1 MFSVREPAYTI
12 GDAIARGDRIWGYCS
27 ETSCRHIA
35 VLDLTVLRDRLGP
48 DHGAL
53 RADLVP
59 KLRCAKCGSR
69 RVGIIITPGTK
80 EYGGNL
86 HTNS

>member
-1 MFSVREPAYTI
+1 MLAGPSA
-12 GDAIARGDRIWGYCS
+12 GIAMSMW
-27 ETSCRHIA
+27 A
-35 VLDLTVLRDRLGP
+35 LWLGA

-59 KLRCAKCGSR
+59 KLRCAQCGSR

-80 EYGGNL
+80 EYGGNPYEGG
-86 HTNS
+86 

>member
-1 MFSVREPAYTI
+1 MREPTYTI

-48 DHGAL
+48 DHGAFIGDSLQHPAPVQARWIGARNRRRRHQSLL
-53 RADLVP
+53 RLQHVKP
-59 KLRCAKCGSR
+59 
-69 RVGIIITPGTK
+69 
-80 EYGGNL
+80 
-86 HTNS
+86 